1 MPAAMHASPEAQLTA
16 AHRRSVAFLSPTQ
29 QQLLLPAATPPL
41 GKTVTGR
48 GASLGAG
55 PLAQAQARQGKG
67 EADDDHR
74 AAPSMPAGQLGKAS
88 LALAS
93 AALRRPAS
101 PWCIA
106 VAS

>member
-1 MPAAMHASPEAQLTA
+1 MEERLAEVAGGGGGAA
-16 AHRRSVAFLSPTQ
+16 
-29 QQLLLPAATPPL
+29 
-41 GKTVTGR
+41 GGGR
-48 GASLGAG
+48 GLHGQL
-55 PLAQAQARQGKG
+55 LAQAQARQGKG

-74 AAPSMPAGQLGKAS
+74 AAPSMQAGQLGKAS
-88 LALAS
+88 LALALAS